1 MTVAKAK
8 GKALTI
14 VVKIYSTG
22 FTYNVTYDRRN
33 NFIVQATHE
42 MRYHV
47 LYFDRLFNLKI

>member
-14 VVKIYSTG
+14 VLKIYRTG

-33 NFIVQATHE
+33 NFIVQATDE
-42 MRYHV
+42 IRV
-47 LYFDRLFNLKI
+47 FYFDKLFNLCI